1 VASIFKQRSQSQVVN
16 VQSVKAL
23 VLRFQSGEVVVRLD
37 VAKSPI
43 TATRL
48 LSMLPVSTPFTR
60 IGSLITI
67 PLDLGSLPETF
78 EVKVRRGELCY
89 RPNTKQLILATED
102 VQIGSRINPLGMV
115 VSNIDL
121 LDSVKPGIVT
131 IMPVSA
137 EGKQK
142 PS

>member
-1 VASIFKQRSQSQVVN
+1 MN
-16 VQSVKAL
+16 VQSKAI
-23 VLRFQSGEVVVRLD
+23 VLKFQNGEVMVRLD
-37 VAKSPI
+37 MVKSPI

-48 LSMLPVSTPFTR
+48 LNVLPVSTPFTR

-78 EVKVRRGELCY
+78 EVKARRGELCY

-102 VQIGSRINPLGMV
+102 TQIGTRINPLGIV

-131 IMPVSA
+131 IIPVNIES
-137 EGKQK
+137 K
-142 PS
+142 PKST

>member
-1 VASIFKQRSQSQVVN
+1 MN
-16 VQSVKAL
+16 VKSKAI
-23 VLRFQSGEVVVRLD
+23 VLKFQNGEVVVKLD
-37 VAKSPI
+37 MAKSPI

-48 LSMLPVSTPFTR
+48 LNALPVSTPFTK

-78 EVKVRRGELCY
+78 EVKARRGELCY

-102 VQIGSRINPLGMV
+102 TQIGTRINPLGIV

-121 LDSVKPGIVT
+121 LDSIKPGIVT
-131 IMPVSA
+131 IIPINVDDKAS
-137 EGKQK
+137 
-142 PS
+142 

>member
-1 VASIFKQRSQSQVVN
+1 
-16 VQSVKAL
+16 
-23 VLRFQSGEVVVRLD
+23 
-37 VAKSPI
+37 
-43 TATRL
+43 
-48 LSMLPVSTPFTR
+48 
-60 IGSLITI
+60 
-67 PLDLGSLPETF
+67 
-78 EVKVRRGELCY
+78 LCY